1 MGIGCWLTE
10 NKETHTK
17 FVCCIKIYRWE
28 NNSQFR
34 TDAERPKRERSMI
47 SHKIKIESG
56 SEDYDDGDQPQKAVV
71 KREEKTG
78 TIKRAA
84 TVVKAAA
91 TVVKSPGKKGKV
103 KREKSKEDDS
113 TLQIDV
119 QAAGPAR
126 NVIRFTVNRNV
137 KLQVFSRGGDVFG
150 ATFTNRC

>member
-1 MGIGCWLTE
+1 
-10 NKETHTK
+10 
-17 FVCCIKIYRWE
+17 
-28 NNSQFR
+28 
-34 TDAERPKRERSMI
+34 MI

-56 SEDYDDGDQPQKAVV
+56 SEDYDDGDQPQKAVA